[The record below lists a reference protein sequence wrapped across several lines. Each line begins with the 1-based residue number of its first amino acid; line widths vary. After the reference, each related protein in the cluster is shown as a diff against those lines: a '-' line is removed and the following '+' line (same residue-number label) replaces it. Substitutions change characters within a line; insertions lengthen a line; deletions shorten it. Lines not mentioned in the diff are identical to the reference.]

1 MLYWLLQGWGI
12 NHYNPA
18 RERPMWTSQKTPKS
32 EIKAFKVV
40 GARNNEKEQEFFAP
54 SAKTAH
60 QLGVSLLNKKD
71 FETASIYENVGGMTF
86 VFLVQYS
93 K

>member
-1 MLYWLLQGWGI
+1 
-12 NHYNPA
+12 
-18 RERPMWTSQKTPKS
+18 MWTTQAQKKS

-40 GARNNEKEQEFFAP
+40 AARNNEKEQEFFAP

-71 FETASIYENVGGMTF
+71 FETATIYENVGGMTF